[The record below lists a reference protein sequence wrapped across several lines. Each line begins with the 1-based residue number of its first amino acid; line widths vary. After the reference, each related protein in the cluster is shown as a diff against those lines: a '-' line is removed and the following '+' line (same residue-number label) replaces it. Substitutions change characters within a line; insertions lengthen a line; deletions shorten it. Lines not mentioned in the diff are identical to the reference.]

1 MGSDGDDGRDGPRF
15 LSSLFSLWHG
25 WPTVSSCHYEKKRPS
40 YAKKR
45 ERRGKNLPA
54 GLEAIAGLVSCGSVD
69 LANGH

>member
-1 MGSDGDDGRDGPRF
+1 MLTGRSFP
-15 LSSLFSLWHG
+15 LSSLFGMDGRLLLE
-25 WPTVSSCHYEKKRPS
+25 HYEKKRPS